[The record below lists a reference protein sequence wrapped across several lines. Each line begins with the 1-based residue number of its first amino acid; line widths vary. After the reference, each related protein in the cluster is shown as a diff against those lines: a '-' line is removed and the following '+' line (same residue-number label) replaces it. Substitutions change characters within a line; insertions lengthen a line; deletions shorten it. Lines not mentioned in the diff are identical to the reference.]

1 MSNGDRKRRKW
12 GCVVACKDA
21 DGRIVSWQAR
31 YQSPVNPR
39 QRIYRRFGLEFQT
52 EAYRWLDEEHA
63 LVIDHKK
70 GIRRWTH
77 PSARTMHGRILFSS
91 YATRFVANLRKKDG
105 SELSGRSK
113 RIQKAALD
121 KLPPWFGETPMC
133 DITEEFVNEWY
144 AKACDEVRPS
154 ALEHAVWLLKRL
166 MRAATE
172 RQPDGGP
179 PLLSS
184 NPCNLVTR
192 KRPSKRREQ
201 APMTRQEIDTLVE
214 GFPEYYRLSIHLALL
229 VGGLRIGEVCG
240 LQLRDIDLDHRLLYV
255 RHSVTQGPDD
265 LGEYRLDETKT
276 PESHRVVPIPA
287 PVCRFIRE
295 HIDRF
300 CPDRDPDTMLFH
312 AIRHPERVLNPTTIQ
327 RQFRTARE
335 KNQPRGRDVP
345 LPARDTRDDVHDPGR
360 HTARDHGR
368 ARPCGRRRGRPML
381 PTRGA
386 ETQARRRRTTG
397 ARISPRRGSGRHQ
410 GADSPEGRGNRPAA
424 TDRRRTPKKTGR
436 ARRRRRRAEPVRI
449 SIPKTEKP
457 KNRNNEKPK
466 PVETGI
472 KRNRPT
478 HLSVAAS
485 AVATLRYVRRYP
497 KIISTCA

>member
-77 PSARTMHGRILFSS
+77 PSARTMHGRVLFSS

-121 KLPPWFGETPMC
+121 KLLPWFGETPMC

-172 RQPDGGP
+172 RQPNGGP

-287 PVCRFIRE
+287 PVCRLIRE

-327 RQFRTARE
+327 RQFRTAR
-335 KNQPRGRDVP
+335 KRMCFVKLGSAFCAVFFRSGGWCRFVGLVIDSITTNH
-345 LPARDTRDDVHDPGR
+345 ATRP
-360 HTARDHGR
+360 
-368 ARPCGRRRGRPML
+368 
-381 PTRGA
+381 
-386 ETQARRRRTTG
+386 
-397 ARISPRRGSGRHQ
+397 SPRRRSMMLMPNSVLILLSRYQ
-410 GADSPEGRGNRPAA
+410 TMYSSSMPMNSSMVTPAKLRLWKNSCL
-424 TDRRRTPKKTGR
+424 RR
-436 ARRRRRRAEPVRI
+436 
-449 SIPKTEKP
+449 P
-457 KNRNNEKPK
+457 KNPSAAALSGLHPFALIER
-466 PVETGI
+466 V
-472 KRNRPT
+472 RPCSLQMRI
-478 HLSVAAS
+478 HSGH
-485 AVATLRYVRRYP
+485 R
-497 KIISTCA
+497 

>member
-12 GCVVACKDA
+12 GCVVARKDA

-77 PSARTMHGRILFSS
+77 PSARTMHGRVLFSS

-121 KLPPWFGETPMC
+121 KLLPWFGETPMC
-133 DITEEFVNEWY
+133 DVTEEFVNEWY

-154 ALEHAVWLLKRL
+154 ALEHAVWLLKRV

-214 GFPEYYRLSIHLALL
+214 GFPEYYRLSIHL
-229 VGGLRIGEVCG
+229 V
-240 LQLRDIDLDHRLLYV
+240 
-255 RHSVTQGPDD
+255 SVQ
-265 LGEYRLDETKT
+265 
-276 PESHRVVPIPA
+276 
-287 PVCRFIRE
+287 
-295 HIDRF
+295 
-300 CPDRDPDTMLFH
+300 
-312 AIRHPERVLNPTTIQ
+312 
-327 RQFRTARE
+327 
-335 KNQPRGRDVP
+335 
-345 LPARDTRDDVHDPGR
+345 
-360 HTARDHGR
+360 
-368 ARPCGRRRGRPML
+368 
-381 PTRGA
+381 
-386 ETQARRRRTTG
+386 
-397 ARISPRRGSGRHQ
+397 
-410 GADSPEGRGNRPAA
+410 
-424 TDRRRTPKKTGR
+424 
-436 ARRRRRRAEPVRI
+436 
-449 SIPKTEKP
+449 
-457 KNRNNEKPK
+457 
-466 PVETGI
+466 
-472 KRNRPT
+472 
-478 HLSVAAS
+478 
-485 AVATLRYVRRYP
+485 
-497 KIISTCA
+497 